1 MIIFED
7 TRNQMGKHD
16 LKHEYFE
23 RNGIEIRRTKLYV
36 GDYTL
41 PFNQTICID
50 TKNSIQELIGDV
62 QSDHERFRSEQN
74 RAQEAGIKLIVLVE
88 NEGCLLKDKNGT
100 YQNPTVLCLEDLKR
114 WRNPRS
120 YIWKYGRQ
128 LHPRA
133 MKGDQLYKICKTMS
147 ERYGVEF
154 QFCTPQDAGKRVI
167 EILTGG
173 Q

>member
-88 NEGCLLKDKNGT
+88 NEHGYRCVDDVVGWI
-100 YQNPTVLCLEDLKR
+100 NPNCRKTSRSIEG
-114 WRNPRS
+114 PR
-120 YIWKYGRQ
+120 
-128 LHPRA
+128 LATA
-133 MKGDQLYKICKTMS
+133 MKTMA
-147 ERYGVEF
+147 ERYGVRFEF
-154 QFCTPQDAGKRVI
+154 CSPEEAGKR
-167 EILTGG
+167 ILQLLEVKDGRK
-173 Q
+173 